1 MFFVIPAIN
10 SPGLYI
16 YCINRGQECK
26 KGERDMDRFTKNRWF
41 VVLVYTLIC
50 LLILYLLLLI
60 KPMLASVY
68 AFLKAVLAPFF
79 AALVISYVLHP
90 VVSLLN
96 SRKVPRTV
104 AVLLIYAVFLTSM
117 AVILM
122 NLIPMFMKQIQ
133 ELNEHLPDLTMR
145 AQSLFD
151 GLNRSEMLP
160 ESVREGISHS
170 LAKLED
176 GISLTVSRYIDGI
189 GNTINTLFLV
199 FIVPFLAFY
208 ILKDFRLIEK
218 TALTF
223 VPKTRRR
230 QVVNM
235 LVEIDTALGNYI
247 RGQFLV
253 CLLIGILAYIGYW
266 LIGMPYALLL
276 ASIVAVFNIVPY
288 LGPFIG
294 AAPALIVAS
303 TISFRMMLFVVL
315 VNTAVQILEGN
326 VISPQVVGRTLHMH
340 PLAIIFALL
349 VGGELAGILGLI
361 LAVPFFAALKV
372 LIHHL
377 SQYYIQRKT

>member
-1 MFFVIPAIN
+1 
-10 SPGLYI
+10 
-16 YCINRGQECK
+16 
-26 KGERDMDRFTKNRWF
+26 MDRFTKNRWF